1 MKYIMKLN
9 PKYFEYMK
17 NGTKRIEIRLNDEK
31 RKNIKIGDEIVFQKE
46 PELKDEIS
54 TQIVNL
60 IIKRNF
66 KELIESLDISEYS
79 DKSESEEKF
88 LNDLYKFYTKEQ
100 EEKYGVVEIERS
112 RNERKNI
119 TRYKYDDISFR

>member
-17 NGTKRIEIRLNDEK
+17 NGTKRTEIRLNDEK
-31 RKNIKIGDEIVFQKE
+31 RKDIKIGDEIVFLKE
-46 PELKDEIS
+46 PELEEEIT

-60 IIKRNF
+60 IVKRNF
-66 KELIESLDISEYS
+66 KELIRNLDVSEYS

-88 LNDLYKFYTKEQ
+88 LKDLYRFYTKDQ
-100 EEKYGVVEIERS
+100 EEKYGVVGIQIKFKKE
-112 RNERKNI
+112 
-119 TRYKYDDISFR
+119 

>member
-46 PELKDEIS
+46 PELKDEVS

-66 KELIESLDISEYS
+66 KELIENLDISEYS

-100 EEKYGVVEIERS
+100 EEKYGVVGIQIKI
-112 RNERKNI
+112 RKE
-119 TRYKYDDISFR
+119 

>member
-1 MKYIMKLN
+1 MRYIMKLN

-31 RKNIKIGDEIVFQKE
+31 RKNIKIGDEIVFRKE
-46 PELKDEIS
+46 PELKEELA

-66 KELIESLDISEYS
+66 NELIDNFDVSEYA
-79 DKSESEEKF
+79 DKSESKEEF

-100 EEKYGVVEIERS
+100 EEKYGVVGMKIKI
-112 RNERKNI
+112 RKE
-119 TRYKYDDISFR
+119 

>member
-9 PKYFEYMK
+9 PKYFEFMK

-46 PELKDEIS
+46 TELKEELV

-66 KELIESLDISEYS
+66 KELIDNLDISEYA
-79 DKSESEEKF
+79 DKSESLDEF

-100 EEKYGVVEIERS
+100 EEKYGVVGIQIRI
-112 RNERKNI
+112 RKE
-119 TRYKYDDISFR
+119 

>member
-100 EEKYGVVEIERS
+100 EEKYGVVGIQIKI
-112 RNERKNI
+112 RKE
-119 TRYKYDDISFR
+119 

>member
-1 MKYIMKLN
+1 MKLN

-46 PELKDEIS
+46 PELKDEVS

-100 EEKYGVVEIERS
+100 EEKYGVVGIQIKI
-112 RNERKNI
+112 RKE
-119 TRYKYDDISFR
+119 

>member
-1 MKYIMKLN
+1 MRYIMKLN

-46 PELKDEIS
+46 PELKDEVS
-54 TQIVNL
+54 TQIVNI

-66 KELIESLDISEYS
+66 KELIESFDISEYS
-79 DKSESEEKF
+79 DKSESKEKF

-100 EEKYGVVEIERS
+100 EEKYGVVGIQIKI
-112 RNERKNI
+112 RKE
-119 TRYKYDDISFR
+119 

>member
-1 MKYIMKLN
+1 MQYIMKLN

-46 PELKDEIS
+46 PELKEEVS

-66 KELIESLDISEYS
+66 KELIERLDVSEYS
-79 DKSESEEKF
+79 DKSESEEAF
-88 LNDLYKFYTKEQ
+88 LKDLYKFYTKEH
-100 EEKYGVVEIERS
+100 EEKYGVVGIQIKI
-112 RNERKNI
+112 RKE
-119 TRYKYDDISFR
+119 K

>member
-17 NGTKRIEIRLNDEK
+17 NGTKRVEIRLNDEK
-31 RKNIKIGDEIVFQKE
+31 RKDLKIGDEIVFQKE
-46 PELKDEIS
+46 PELKDEVS
-54 TQIVNL
+54 TQIVNI

-66 KELIESLDISEYS
+66 KELIEELDVSEYS
-79 DKSESEEKF
+79 DKSESEGKF

-100 EEKYGVVEIERS
+100 EEKYGVVGIQIKI
-112 RNERKNI
+112 RKE
-119 TRYKYDDISFR
+119 

>member
-66 KELIESLDISEYS
+66 KELIENLDISEYS

-100 EEKYGVVEIERS
+100 EEKYGVVGIQIKI
-112 RNERKNI
+112 RKE
-119 TRYKYDDISFR
+119 